1 MSDILV
7 VVGSVTGATR
17 LAKRLNKYGDTS
29 ARVINTPAELGGS
42 GCSYSVSSALS
53 SEKFIRNNLYGITIK
68 KIYIVEIIGGEKYYH
83 DIS

>member
-17 LAKRLNKYGDTS
+17 LAKRLNKYGDTT
-29 ARVINTPAELGGS
+29 ARVINTPASLGGS
-42 GCSYSVSSALS
+42 GCSYSVSAMLS

-68 KIYIVEIIGGEKYYH
+68 KIYIVEVIGGEKYYH